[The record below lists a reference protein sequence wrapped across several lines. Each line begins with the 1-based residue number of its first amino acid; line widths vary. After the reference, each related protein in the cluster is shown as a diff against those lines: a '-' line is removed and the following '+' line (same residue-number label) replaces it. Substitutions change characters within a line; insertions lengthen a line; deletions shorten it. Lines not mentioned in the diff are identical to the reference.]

1 MAGIILERVI
11 VAYPSQS
18 YPALGPL
25 DLTIQEGECVFVTG
39 PNGSGKTTLA
49 RVLSGVIRPSSGRI
63 MTTNGDDLATWR
75 PGSVGWVQ
83 QNPLAQMVGATVSE
97 DISLGPRWLSSTLEA
112 VRVKTAE
119 ALDQFGL
126 GTIQDWSITSL
137 SGGWQHQVALAAVYA
152 QDPRIIILDEP
163 ETALDGRGMQ
173 RLMQWI
179 YRLQQLGT
187 ILLILGH
194 SPRWASLADRVVVLD
209 HGIPVETDSLVND
222 TDQEWNRFLE
232 GIFGCIPPV
241 RSVGEVS
248 EQIWPGK
255 LAQ

>member
-11 VAYPSQS
+11 VTYPSQS
-18 YPALGPL
+18 SPALGPL

-49 RVLSGVIRPSSGRI
+49 RVLSGVIRPTSGRI
-63 MTTNGDDLATWR
+63 STTKGDDVVDWR

-83 QNPLAQMVGATVSE
+83 ENPLTQMVGATVSE
-97 DISLGPRWLSSTLEA
+97 DISLGPRWLSDTLEE
-112 VRVKTAE
+112 VRCKTTA
-119 ALDQFGL
+119 ALNQFEL
-126 GTIQDWSITSL
+126 GSMQERTITSL

-163 ETALDGRGMQ
+163 ETALDSRGIQ

-179 YRLQQLGT
+179 HRLQQRGT

-194 SPRWASLADRVVVLD
+194 SPRWVSLADRVVVLD
-209 HGIPVETDSLVND
+209 HGIPVPIEDSVTD
-222 TDQEWNRFLE
+222 TDQEWDRFVGGL
-232 GIFGCIPPV
+232 FGPIPRA

-248 EQIWPGK
+248 EHIWPG
-255 LAQ
+255 